1 MSLFKNL
8 LNLHSATKPLEDFFT
23 EIVAYFFSLNKDI
36 LIAWLKQNSIITDE
50 NYTNIKISTQQEYKR
65 LQNHTQD
72 SRPDIVVELSNSLDT
87 HIIFI
92 ESKIGSV
99 EAEDQLKRYAEILDS
114 LQIKTLTQRSLIYIT
129 RDYDKKD
136 SADILHSSDTKSFN
150 VPLNVKF
157 HQLRW
162 YQFYSF
168 LKNCI
173 TDTLV
178 KEILMFMEVNRMAHT
193 NQLSSL
199 DILTMINFNKTLN
212 FMESTLRDEVSDK
225 FEKVFGSV
233 PKGSAS
239 LTQYADKSRYIIYK
253 HFSSWNFWCGLGY
266 FELNPDSL
274 SKYPYLGIC
283 LEVSPTYVKRPEII
297 EAMKKI
303 VDENSAEWTPRNLN
317 LTKDWS
323 SIFYRKSLQEFLSEE
338 NHVSFIK
345 NYFCESIEAL
355 EAVKQNYKALPW

>member
-8 LNLHSATKPLEDFFT
+8 LKLHSANQPLEDFFT
-23 EIVAYFFSLNKDI
+23 EIIAYFFSLNKDV
-36 LIAWLKQNSIITDE
+36 LIAWLKQNSIITDDS
-50 NYTNIKISTQQEYKR
+50 YTNIKISTQQKYKK
-65 LQNHTQD
+65 LPHHTQD
-72 SRPDIVVELSNSLDT
+72 SRPDIVVEVSNSLNT

-99 EAEDQLKRYAEILDS
+99 EGEDQLKRYAEILDS
-114 LQIKTLTQRSLIYIT
+114 LPTIKERSLIYIT
-129 RDYDKKD
+129 REYEPKNPSK
-136 SADILHSSDTKSFN
+136 ILHSPSLPFK

-168 LKNCI
+168 LNKCI
-173 TDTLV
+173 IDILA

-212 FMESTLRDEVSDK
+212 FMESTLSDEVSDK
-225 FEKVFGSV
+225 FEQVFGGV
-233 PKGSAS
+233 IKGAAS
-239 LTQYADKSRYIIYK
+239 LTQYENKSRYIIYRR
-253 HFSSWNFWCGLGY
+253 FSSWNFWCSLGY
-266 FELNPDSL
+266 FDLNPDSL

-297 EAMKKI
+297 TAMKEI
-303 VDENSAEWTPRNLN
+303 VEHPSKMWTPHKLH
-317 LTKDWS
+317 LPKDWS
-323 SIFYRKSLQEFLSEE
+323 SIFYRKNLQD
-338 NHVSFIK
+338 FISK
-345 NYFCESIEAL
+345 EDHITSIKEYFCESI
-355 EAVKQNYKALPW
+355 KALGEVQKTYPHLPW